1 MLNWHLLAERRI
13 LAAMERGEFDNLP
26 GRGRPLQWQENPL
39 VPPDWRLA
47 FDLLAR
53 AGLAPDWIMRQ
64 AEIRAD
70 LSSLRERYAQERRW
84 MEGRRAALA
93 LMSPEEQLQEREHLR
108 RAQARSWQ
116 QIRDFIERLNR
127 KIADFNLLV
136 PIVRLQYPLLDPSRE
151 LQVLQE
157 AWGTLNTEETE

>member
-26 GRGRPLQWQENPL
+26 GHGRPLQWRENPL

-47 FDLLAR
+47 FDLLER

-64 AEIRAD
+64 AEIRTD
-70 LSSLRERYAQERRW
+70 LLALQERYAQERRW
-84 MEGRRAALA
+84 MEERRAALA
-93 LMSPEEQLQEREHLR
+93 TMPPEERRQEQRRLR
-108 RAQARSWQ
+108 QAQARSWQ
-116 QIRDFIERLNR
+116 QIREFIERLNR

-136 PIVRLQYPLLDPSRE
+136 PIVRLQYSPLNLTEALEALRA
-151 LQVLQE
+151 
-157 AWGTLNTEETE
+157 AWGTLDTEETE

>member
-26 GRGRPLQWQENPL
+26 GRGRPLQWRENPL

-53 AGLAPDWIMRQ
+53 AGLAPEWIMRQ

-70 LSSLRERYAQERRW
+70 LSALRERYAQERCW
-84 MEGRRAALA
+84 MEERRVILAA
-93 LMSPEEQLQEREHLR
+93 MPPEEQLQEQEYLR
-108 RAQARSWQ
+108 QAQARSWQ
-116 QIRDFIERLNR
+116 QIRDLIQRLNR

-136 PIVRLQYPLLDPSRE
+136 PIVRLQYPPLDLAEEYKR
-151 LQVLQE
+151 LQA
-157 AWGTLNTEETE
+157 AWGTLDTEETE

>member
-26 GRGRPLQWQENPL
+26 GRGRPLPWRENLL
-39 VPPDWRLA
+39 VPPEWRLA
-47 FDLLAR
+47 FDLLER

-70 LSSLRERYAQERRW
+70 LATLRERYAQEQRW
-84 MEGRRAALA
+84 MEERRSALSS
-93 LMSPEEQLQEREHLR
+93 MPPEEQLRERKHLR
-108 RAQARSWQ
+108 QAQARSWK
-116 QIRDFIERLNR
+116 QIREFIERLNR

-136 PIVRLQYPLLDPSRE
+136 PVVRLQYPPLDPSEEFR
-151 LQVLQE
+151 VLQA
-157 AWGTLNTEETE
+157 AWGTLDTEETE

>member
-1 MLNWHLLAERRI
+1 MLNWHLLAERKI

-26 GRGRPLQWQENPL
+26 GRGRPLQWRENPF

-70 LSSLRERYAQERRW
+70 LLALRERYAQERRW
-84 MEGRRAALA
+84 MEERRATLST
-93 LMSPEEQLQEREHLR
+93 MPPEEQLQEREHLR
-108 RAQARSWQ
+108 QAQAHSWQ
-116 QIRDFIERLNR
+116 QIREIIERINR

-136 PIVRLQYPLLDPSRE
+136 PIVRLQYPPLDPAEE
-151 LQVLQE
+151 LRALQE
-157 AWGTLNTEETE
+157 AWGTLKEETE

>member
-13 LAAMERGEFDNLP
+13 LAAMERGEFDHLP
-26 GRGRPLQWQENPL
+26 GQGRPLQWRENPF

-47 FDLLAR
+47 FDLLER

-70 LSSLRERYAQERRW
+70 LSTLRERYAQEHRW
-84 MEGRRAALA
+84 MEERRKALTS
-93 LMSPEEQLQEREHLR
+93 MPPEERRREQEHLR
-108 RAQARSWQ
+108 RAQACSWQ

-136 PIVRLQYPLLDPSRE
+136 PVVRLQYSPLDPNEEFRA
-151 LQVLQE
+151 LQE
-157 AWGTLNTEETE
+157 AWGTLDTEETE